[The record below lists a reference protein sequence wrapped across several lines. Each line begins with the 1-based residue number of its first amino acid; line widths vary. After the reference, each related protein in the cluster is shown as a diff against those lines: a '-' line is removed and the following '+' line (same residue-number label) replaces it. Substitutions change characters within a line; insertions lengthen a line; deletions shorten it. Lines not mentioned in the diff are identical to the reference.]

1 MRIELLPSD
10 DGESP
15 DRYWLVRTVR
25 QGGRTQAKANLSKR
39 YGFASGH
46 DGMMGDEDGRRSTFG
61 AYSRAVA
68 SGADTDAARWAV
80 ASVAELERRDFLDDM
95 RAQGLL

>member
-1 MRIELLPSD
+1 
-10 DGESP
+10 
-15 DRYWLVRTVR
+15 
-25 QGGRTQAKANLSKR
+25 
-39 YGFASGH
+39 
-46 DGMMGDEDGRRSTFG
+46 MGDEEGRRSTFG